1 MAEATWEFLTQ
12 IFLICGGL
20 GLFLFGMKIMS
31 DGLDNLA
38 ADRMRT
44 ILERAT
50 ANRFLG
56 VLVGALVTAVI
67 QSSSAT
73 TVILVGFVNAGL
85 MGLAQ
90 AISVSMGAAIGTTI
104 TAQIAALKIDPYAP
118 LLIFIGLLIFLT
130 FKKRTAKN
138 AGYVLLG
145 FGILFFGMT
154 TMGSPLKDFATH
166 EGFQSMLSTFD
177 NPVLAIFVGLVFTC
191 IVQSSSASTVI
202 FLILIGQGVIT
213 FDTAVFLTMGSNIG
227 TCITASIAS
236 LAANREAK
244 RLALSY
250 VLFKIF
256 GTLTLGSV
264 VIIFRGAIL
273 PVFENIWPG
282 NPKTQ
287 LAMYHT
293 FFNTTITFMFV
304 GFIKQ
309 IEWLSRKIIPERQH
323 ETANAKSLLY
333 LNQSVLN
340 TPAILVPLA
349 RREVCRM
356 GQIAIGNLK
365 LAVDSFLGR
374 DQEKAGTVIK
384 VEETVNF
391 LHSQITGWL
400 VRIRTQKVSP
410 ADMEKAGM
418 MLRIVADFERI
429 GGHAENIA
437 EYTQLYEKGV
447 KISEEAIGELK
458 EMSDEAINTIEI
470 ALDIFEKD
478 DKGRLPE
485 LNESEDRVDAL
496 ADFCIESHIQ
506 RLKDEKCDPRGGV
519 VFTDMVIDLERCA
532 DHGINIS
539 ETMFMEKQ

>member
-1 MAEATWEFLTQ
+1 MAETTWEFLTQ
-12 IFLICGGL
+12 IFLVCGGL

-31 DGLDNLA
+31 DGLDNMA
-38 ADRMRT
+38 GDRMRT

-56 VLVGALVTAVI
+56 VFVGALVTAII

-90 AISVSMGAAIGTTI
+90 AISVSMGAAIGSTI

-118 LLIFIGLLIFLT
+118 LLIFAGLLIFLT
-130 FKKRTAKN
+130 FKKRTVKN
-138 AGYVLLG
+138 AGYILLG

-154 TMGSPLKDFATH
+154 TMGNPLKEFANH
-166 EGFQSMLSTFD
+166 EAFQALLSSFA
-177 NPVLAIFVGLVFTC
+177 NPVIALFVGLVFTC
-191 IVQSSSASTVI
+191 IIQSSSAATVI
-202 FLILIGQGVIT
+202 FLILIEQRVIT
-213 FDTAVFLTMGSNIG
+213 FNTAVFLTMGSNIG
-227 TCITASIAS
+227 TCITAGIAS
-236 LAANREAK
+236 LAANREGK

-250 VLFKIF
+250 ALFKVF
-256 GTLTLGSV
+256 GTLTLGT
-264 VIIFRGAIL
+264 VIIIFQGQIL
-273 PVFENIWPG
+273 PIFENIWPD

-287 LAMYHT
+287 VAMYHT
-293 FFNTTITFMFV
+293 FFNTTITV
-304 GFIKQ
+304 LLLGFIKQ
-309 IEWLSRKIIPERQH
+309 IEWLSRKIIPEKQD
-323 ETANAKSLLY
+323 ESANTKSLLY

-340 TPAILVPLA
+340 TPAILVPQA
-349 RREVCRM
+349 HREVYRM
-356 GQIAIGNLK
+356 GQIAIDNLK
-365 LAVDSFLGR
+365 LAVESFF
-374 DQEKAGTVIK
+374 DKDFEKAESVLK
-384 VEETVNF
+384 VEEIVNF
-391 LHSQITGWL
+391 LNQQITGWL
-400 VRIRTQKVSP
+400 VRIRNLKISP
-410 ADMEKAGM
+410 ADMGKASM

-437 EYTQLYEKGV
+437 EYTQLFEKGV

-458 EMSDEAINTIEI
+458 ELSSEAIKTIGL
-470 ALDIFEKD
+470 ALDIF
-478 DKGRLPE
+478 DKHDESRLPE

-496 ADFCIESHIQ
+496 AEFCIESHIQ

-539 ETMFMEKQ
+539 ETIFIEKQ